1 MQSIF
6 RYRGKDLSL
15 DDIDYIRNLIA
26 DNPDAS
32 RWALSRKLCVAWNW
46 VQANGALRDMVC
58 RGLMLRLDEAGH
70 IKLPEPRWNPPNP
83 FVNRKS
89 PGKVEIDQTPID
101 RSLSEILPLEIR
113 QVRRTKYETTA
124 NSLIEQYHYLGFCH
138 PVGEHLKYI
147 VFSKD
152 RPIAC
157 MSWSSAP
164 RHIGCRDRFIG
175 WEPETRMRNLHLIG
189 YNSRYLILPW
199 VHVRYLASHLLG
211 KIAKVLPV
219 DWQCVYNHPLYY
231 LETFIDGDRGF
242 TGSCYRGANW
252 IEVGHT
258 TGRGKNDHT
267 NKVNRS
273 VKTVLGYPLSKSFR
287 EILQHG

>member
-1 MQSIF
+1 MPAPFS
-6 RYRGKDLSL
+6 YRGRIFTVDEIHFIK
-15 DDIDYIRNLIA
+15 NLIA
-26 DNPDAS
+26 ENPGAS
-32 RWALSRKLCVAWNW
+32 RWALSRKLCLSWDW
-46 VQANGALRDMVC
+46 VQPNGALRDMVC
-58 RGLMLRLDEAGH
+58 RSFMLRLHEAGH
-70 IKLPEPRWNPPNP
+70 IKLPAKKRNPDNP
-83 FVNRKS
+83 LVNRKS
-89 PGKVEIDQTPID
+89 PGKVDIDQTPIN

-113 QVRRTKYETTA
+113 QVRRTKFERTA
-124 NSLIEQYHYLGFCH
+124 NSLIEHYHYLGYCH

-175 WEPETRMRNLHLIG
+175 WEPEVRKRNLHLIA

-199 VHVRYLASHLLG
+199 VQVRFLASHVLG
-211 KIAKVLPV
+211 KIARVLPI
-219 DWQCVYNHPLYY
+219 DWQEVYNHPLYY

-242 TGSCYRGANW
+242 AGSCYRGANW
-252 IEVGHT
+252 IEIGST
-258 TGRGKNDHT
+258 TGRGKNDQTH
-267 NKVNRS
+267 KVNRS
-273 VKTVLGYPLSKSFR
+273 LKTVLGYPLSKGFR

>member
-1 MQSIF
+1 MQPPFS
-6 RYRGKDLSL
+6 YRGKILTI
-15 DDIDYIRNLIA
+15 DDIKFIRNLIA
-26 DNPDAS
+26 ENPGVS

-46 VQANGALRDMVC
+46 VQPNGALRDMVC
-58 RGLMLRLDEAGH
+58 RSLMLRLQEAGY
-70 IKLPEPRWNPPNP
+70 IKLPEKKRNPDNP
-83 FVNRKS
+83 LVNRKS
-89 PGKVEIDQTPID
+89 PEKVDIDQTPITK
-101 RSLSEILPLEIR
+101 RLSEILPLEIR
-113 QVRRTKYETTA
+113 QVRRTPLEKTA
-124 NSLIEQYHYLGFCH
+124 NSLIEQYHYLGYCH

-147 VFSKD
+147 VFSED

-175 WEPETRMRNLHLIG
+175 WDPEIRKKNLHLIA

-211 KIAKVLPV
+211 KIVRVLPV
-219 DWQCVYNHPLYY
+219 DWRCMYNHPLYY

-242 TGSCYRGANW
+242 TGSCYRAANW
-252 IEVGHT
+252 IDIGCT

-267 NKVNRS
+267 HKVNRS
-273 VKTVLGYPLSKSFR
+273 LKTVLGYPLSKSFR
-287 EILQHG
+287 ETLQHG

>member
-1 MQSIF
+1 MQLPFS
-6 RYRGKDLSL
+6 YRGKIFTI
-15 DDIDYIRNLIA
+15 DDVNFIKNLIA
-26 DNPDAS
+26 ENPDAS
-32 RWALSRKLCVAWNW
+32 RWALSRKLCIAWDW
-46 VQANGALRDMVC
+46 VQPNGALRDMVC
-58 RGLMLRLDEAGH
+58 RSFMLRLHEAGY
-70 IKLPEPRWNPPNP
+70 ITLPAKKRNPDNP
-83 FVNRKS
+83 LVNRKR
-89 PGKVEIDQTPID
+89 PRKVDIDQTPIK

-113 QVRRTKYETTA
+113 QVRRTPHEKTV
-124 NSLIEQYHYLGFCH
+124 NSLIEYYHYLGYCH

-175 WEPETRMRNLHLIG
+175 WEPEVRKKNLHLIA

-199 VHVRYLASHLLG
+199 VQVRFLASHLLG

-219 DWQCVYNHPLYY
+219 DWRCVYNHPLYY

-252 IEVGHT
+252 IDIGYT
-258 TGRGKNDHT
+258 TGRGKNDQT

-273 VKTVLGYPLSKSFR
+273 LKTVFGYPLSKSFR